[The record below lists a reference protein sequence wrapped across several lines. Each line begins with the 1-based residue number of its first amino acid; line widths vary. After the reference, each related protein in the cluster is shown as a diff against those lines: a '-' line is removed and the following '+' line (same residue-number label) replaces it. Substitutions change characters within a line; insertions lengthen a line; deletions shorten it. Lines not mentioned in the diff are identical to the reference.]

1 MEDVA
6 QWIRESRFGKV
17 DDILQYVVTERILH
31 QGKSIGRDLANKLG
45 FLMARGVINTALQ
58 DAASM
63 PVSSDDYTIVA
74 NRVEDKL

>member
-6 QWIRESRFGKV
+6 QWIRKSRFGKV

-31 QGKSIGRDLANKLG
+31 QGKSISGDLTNKLG

-63 PVSSDDYTIVA
+63 PVSPDDYAIVA
-74 NRVEDKL
+74 NHVEYKL